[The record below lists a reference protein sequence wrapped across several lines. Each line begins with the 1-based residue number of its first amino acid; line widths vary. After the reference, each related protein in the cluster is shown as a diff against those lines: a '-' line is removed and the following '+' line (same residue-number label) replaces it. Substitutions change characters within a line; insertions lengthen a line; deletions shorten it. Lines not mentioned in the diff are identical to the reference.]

1 MFSLFSNKS
10 INNFVVRVVLSVWM
24 LAAVSIRLRVNIY
37 EPFTSFL
44 EVYDMWPPMILL
56 QELKLWIGF

>member
-1 MFSLFSNKS
+1 MLLNKS
-10 INNFVVRVVLSVWM
+10 INNFVVHVVLSIWM

-37 EPFTSFL
+37 EPLTNFL
-44 EVYDMWPPMILL
+44 KVHGLWPPMVLL